1 MKESLNAKNNLA
13 MIKQVSDMV
22 IEMPV
27 KRSEQRL
34 AAICVDKKG
43 KVLGRGVNSYT
54 RTHPLQKHFAIL
66 AGMPE
71 EKMFIHAELSAI
83 LRCRDKEINTIY
95 VARALKDGNI
105 SLAKPC
111 AACVQALKAFGVEK
125 VVYTI
130 SKECYV
136 ELPIE
141 NL

>member
-1 MKESLNAKNNLA
+1 MKQQATKDMMLQQTVDLA
-13 MIKQVSDMV
+13 LK
-22 IEMPV
+22 MPV
-27 KRSEQRL
+27 KASQQRL

-136 ELPIE
+136 ELPVE